1 MSHCTDLRIDDPG
14 VRALLERLPLA
25 VTAVDANGRVIFV
38 NARATQMSGYT
49 IEDVPTLA
57 AWRERAF
64 PDPSYRQTINSRWD
78 AAVAEA
84 ARTGREIEPV
94 DYTAVTLDGEERHVT
109 VSGLPMRGGFLAI
122 FVDHT
127 ERHRSELSRLQS
139 EQRFRDVVNAAGEYV
154 WECDL
159 DCRYT
164 YLSNKVQE
172 IFGYRPSEMLGR
184 RPSDFMVPGEHA
196 DVFPQLDALRA
207 TDGCYSGLEYRSISK
222 EGRVF
227 WQSISSVQVRDAN
240 GRLIAFRGTGR
251 DITDRKLAEL
261 EREQLEVQVREAQ
274 KLQAVGTLAGGIAH
288 EFNNLLAVVL
298 GHISLAKIDP
308 ALNPM
313 TQEHLR
319 AIEGAA
325 QDARQLVQQML
336 AFGRRQS
343 RDLQPVALA
352 PLIRECLALLEP
364 SLPAGIVTE
373 FIEDPAAPRV
383 LGDPL
388 QLKQV
393 LLNLGINAAY
403 AMRDRPGRLTVRLA
417 SAKLS
422 ANAPTLH
429 RRLVPGHHAVV
440 TVADE
445 GCGMAPATVARIFEP
460 FFTTKPVGQGTGLGL
475 SVVDGIIDT
484 HGGGILVHSVPGEGS
499 TFSIYLRATT
509 LPVEQNVLAAAPA
522 TVPVAGVGRHILYVD
537 DQASLLPMI
546 RSMIESLGYEV
557 TTHADPT
564 AALAA
569 FRGDPRAFDVV
580 VTDYKMP
587 GMTGLDLAKAVRR
600 LRTDAPIALI
610 SGYAS
615 GEFVDEARRVGID
628 EFIYKPSIADEL
640 GSVIERLLARVPTST
655 EPAPTHGPATDVNA
669 TAR

>member
-1 MSHCTDLRIDDPG
+1 MSFPTDLRIDDPA
-14 VRALLERLPLA
+14 VRVLLERLPLA
-25 VTAVDANGRVIFV
+25 VAAVDATGRVIFL

-49 IEDVPTLA
+49 TEHVPTLA

-64 PDPSYRQTINSRWD
+64 PDPDYRLTINSRWD
-78 AAVAEA
+78 AAVADA
-84 ARTGREIEPV
+84 VRTGHEIEAI
-94 DYTAVTLDGEERHVT
+94 DFTVTTLGGEERQVS

-127 ERHRSELSRLQS
+127 ERHRSELDRLRS

-164 YLSNKVQE
+164 YLSDKVQE
-172 IFGYRPSEMLGR
+172 IFGYRPAEMLGR
-184 RPSDFMVPGEHA
+184 RPSDFMVPGEHS
-196 DVFPQLDALRA
+196 DVLPRLDTLRA
-207 TDGCYSGLEYRSISK
+207 TDGCYSGLEYRSVSK

-227 WQSISSVQVRDAN
+227 WQSISSVQVRDSG
-240 GRLIAFRGTGR
+240 GRLIAYRGTGR

-274 KLQAVGTLAGGIAH
+274 KLQAVGTLAGGVAH

-313 TQEHLR
+313 TREHLR

-336 AFGRRQS
+336 AFGRQQS
-343 RDLQPVALA
+343 RDLQPTTLA
-352 PLIRECLALLEP
+352 PLIREFLSLLEP
-364 SLPAGIVTE
+364 SLPEGVIAE
-373 FIEDPAAPRV
+373 FVDDSRAPLV

-388 QLKQV
+388 QLRQV

-403 AMRDRPGRLTVRLA
+403 AMRGRPGRITVRLA
-417 SAKLS
+417 SAELG
-422 ANAPTLH
+422 ANASALH
-429 RRLVPGHHAVV
+429 RRLAPGHHAVV

-445 GCGMAPATVARIFEP
+445 GCGMTPATVARIFEP

-484 HGGGILVHSVPGEGS
+484 HGGGIVVQSTPGTGS
-499 TFSIYLRATT
+499 SFSIYLRAT
-509 LPVEQNVLAAAPA
+509 AAQPPDSGIALTPSG
-522 TVPVAGVGRHILYVD
+522 VQSAGSSRHILYVD

-546 RSMIESLGYEV
+546 RSMIESLGYAV
-557 TTHADPT
+557 TTHADPS

-569 FRGDPRAFDVV
+569 FRSDPGAFDAV

-587 GMTGLDLAKAVRR
+587 GMNGLDLARAVRD
-600 LRTDAPIALI
+600 LRSNAPIALI
-610 SGYAS
+610 SGYAG
-615 GEFVDEARRVGID
+615 GEFVDEARRIGID

-640 GSVIERLLARVPTST
+640 GSVIERLLARVPTSPSAEAST
-655 EPAPTHGPATDVNA
+655 DRATGPRAC
-669 TAR
+669 